1 MSKRLYGCIVVL
13 AALAW
18 SRPAHAALSVTPS
31 PTVGSVVIG
40 TSGSVTDTIDSNVA
54 SPGEVLDKIVVT
66 GGAPCAVFSVAPT
79 AATLPQP
86 VASDNPLPITVTF
99 TPTTRGPLTCT
110 VNLLGV
116 GDILLG
122 TFQVSGTGLGP
133 KITVPATV
141 AFGSV
146 RVANAATLTA
156 SGVVVIQNTGDAGQ
170 TLNITA
176 LQITGDFTI
185 PSPPTLPAAIAPG
198 GTLSIGV
205 VFDPSASGAR
215 SGSLVITSNDPV
227 MPMATVALSGTGTN
241 AVIGVTDVAF
251 GTVTNGTIASLD
263 ITVANTATAPVGPL
277 RVASATIA
285 GGSWFTFGDGGCANQ
300 TACTLGIDVTTS
312 TLVGVRC
319 APPADAT
326 GTQSA
331 TVTFTS
337 DSDPG
342 GASVSAIT
350 CTAGRA
356 NIAVDKPTLAFG
368 DVLINTS
375 SAAQTVTVTNNGT
388 LPLTYSASK
397 VGAQQA
403 RYTLGGSCFAGC
415 TVPANGG
422 TQSFAVTF
430 SPNVEGSA
438 DIVINLDTN
447 DPDAGDDPFV
457 IVVTGRGVAPRISG
471 PAVVAVGDVEVGKT
485 SVMQPLIVTNTG
497 TSPLTISSATLAAG
511 ATDYTIMGT
520 AGSQTIPAGSMG
532 MWSVFC
538 SPQAQGARPG
548 TFRIISD
555 ATNAPTL
562 DVPLTCNGTRGF
574 LVVVPATHAFGG
586 VAQGTTASTTVTLRN
601 TGNLAVSGITAAV
614 LPANVGYTLVA
625 ATVPSTLAAG
635 ASASVTVQFAPTATA
650 DGGAATA
657 TFTGSWGTSP
667 TTTTATLS
675 LTGDGLTIG
684 YDVSATAIDF
694 GNLRFDTQPTRTFC
708 ITNTDQA
715 IVTIQSLVITPG
727 ANTASNEFVVVDVK
741 KQTTCGTGGVS
752 VVLPQPL
759 AQGEILEVTV
769 RAQPANR
776 LGAMAATLVVG
787 SNLPSNPNRSVTLAG
802 NSTSAM
808 LTLVPGATLDFGAVD
823 VQGPPAVRQVT
834 LRNTGNAPLDL
845 ASFARTASPSFTL
858 ALPANTTLAPN
869 AEITIVVTYAP
880 TIARAAGS
888 EEAFTISHS
897 IAGALGAPAIGTV
910 VVRGR
915 GIDRDLV
922 LGPTPVFPD
931 TFRNPGT
938 LGPVRIVAVTNPGE
952 APLQITA
959 TMVSNDTDVW
969 KLLDT
974 DPIVVPPG
982 ATVELRVRFEPKLAG
997 PAPSARLQ
1005 IVNDDDDDGPP
1016 VMTKITEVVLSG
1028 NGVARNVQLNPN
1040 RFDVGYVDV
1049 GSSISLPEALVVKS
1063 FDSASSFTI
1072 QTIEIEGGDGA
1083 FTIEETVDGI
1093 ALGPDGERR
1102 FTVTFSPERPGE
1114 FTARARLFL
1123 DLDPEH
1129 QAEVEIHGIAVFVDA
1144 RGGGGCNTGEGVGGG
1159 ALILIALVALRRR
1172 RAAIVALAAVLA
1184 MPAAARADENILL
1197 TVFAPTPATT
1207 SDSFQLQSPAI
1218 GAHGDWAVGAVF
1230 SYATDPLLHL
1240 ASDGGQHGVITSSSV
1255 VVLGG
1260 AISVL
1265 GRFELGA
1272 LMPFYSQNG
1281 EARGDRFL
1289 EYTTDPANGTAT
1301 GDLTVHGK
1309 TQLWRRNLSGNGA
1322 VRFGASIQLT
1332 LPTATDGK
1340 LTGVDD
1346 PTSRVVGLA
1355 SLVPGAFANRVTLSA
1370 NAGVVIRAAT
1380 EYRNLEQKSGFV
1392 WGLGTAVRVADPLWI
1407 TAEVFGDLVP
1417 SGRESV
1423 DGSMTTLSPIEWLGG
1438 LRWRPDHRFT
1448 VSIAAG
1454 RGLTSAAG
1462 APALRGVFALTFAPR
1477 GEKLRPIHAPPP
1489 PKPDIDSD
1497 GDGLFDRVDRCPDAV
1512 EDVDLFD
1519 DTDGCPDLDNDG
1531 DGIADTSD
1539 RCGLDVED
1547 KDGFEDD
1554 DGCPEKDNDK
1564 DGMLDAADKCPS
1576 EAEDKDGFQDAD
1588 GCADHDNDRDGI
1600 ADAQDGCPL
1609 EPEVVNG
1616 VTDSDGCPDRGESLV
1631 LLGPDRLETL
1641 GGVQFQNAKLA
1652 KASFNLLGQIAATLR
1667 AHPEI
1672 VRVRVSCHVQ
1682 PTSNESKDQALSE
1695 KRAEAVRDWLV
1706 QWGIAPDRI
1715 DIRGFG
1721 GSKPLVPAD
1730 QRGAAQLN
1738 ERVELI
1744 IMDRK

>member
-18 SRPAHAALSVTPS
+18 SRPVHAELSVTPS
-31 PTVGSVVIG
+31 PKDVGSVAIG
-40 TSGSVTDTIDSNVA
+40 AGGSVTDTIDSNVA
-54 SPGEVLDKIVVT
+54 SPGEELDEIVVA
-66 GGAPCAVFSVAPT
+66 GGATCAVFTVAPT
-79 AATLPQP
+79 SATLPEL

-99 TPTTRGPLTCT
+99 TPTTRGTLTCT
-110 VNLLGV
+110 VNLLNAADV
-116 GDILLG
+116 SLG
-122 TFQVSGTGLGP
+122 TFQVTGTGLGP
-133 KITVPATV
+133 EIAVPATA

-156 SGVVVIQNTGDAGQ
+156 SGDVVIQNTGDTGQ
-170 TLNITA
+170 NLNITA

-198 GTLSIGV
+198 GSLGIGV
-205 VFDPSASGAR
+205 VFDPSASGTR
-215 SGSLVITSNDPV
+215 TGSLVITSNDSV
-227 MPMATVALSGTGTN
+227 KPMATVALSGSGTN

-251 GTVTNGTIASLD
+251 GTVTNGTTGTLD
-263 ITVANTATAPVGPL
+263 ILLSNTAAAPVGPL

-285 GGSWFTFGDGGCANQ
+285 GGSWFTFDDGGCADQ

-319 APPADAT
+319 APPATAT
-326 GTQSA
+326 GTQTA

-342 GASVSAIT
+342 GDNEAAIS

-356 NIAVDKPTLAFG
+356 NIAVDKPALAFG
-368 DVLINTS
+368 DVVINTS

-397 VGAQQA
+397 VGAQEA

-415 TVPANGG
+415 TVAANGG
-422 TQSFAVTF
+422 TESFSVTF
-430 SPNVEGSA
+430 SPNVEGTA

-471 PAVVAVGDVEVGKT
+471 PVVVAVGDVEVGKT

-548 TFRIISD
+548 TFRILSD

-574 LVVVPATHAFGG
+574 LVVEPATHAFGG
-586 VAQGTTASTTVTLRN
+586 VAQDTTASTTVTLRN
-601 TGNLAVSGITAAV
+601 TGNLEVTGITAAV
-614 LPANVGYTLVA
+614 LPANVGYTVLA
-625 ATVPSTLAAG
+625 NTVPSTLAAG

-650 DGGAATA
+650 DGGAATV

-675 LTGDGLTIG
+675 LTGDGLTAG
-684 YDVSATAIDF
+684 YDVSVTTIDF

-752 VVLPQPL
+752 VELPQAL

-787 SNLPSNPNRSVTLAG
+787 SNLAANPNRSVTLTG

-808 LTLVPGATLDFGAVD
+808 LTLVPGDTLDFGAVD
-823 VQGPPAVRQVT
+823 IQGPPAVRQVT

-869 AEITIVVTYAP
+869 AEVTIIVTYAP
-880 TIARAAGS
+880 TVARAAGS
-888 EEAFTISHS
+888 EETFTISHS
-897 IAGALGAPAIGTV
+897 IAGSLGAPAIGTV

-952 APLQITA
+952 APLTITA
-959 TMVSNDTDVW
+959 TMVSNDAEVW
-969 KLLDT
+969 KLLDP
-974 DPIVVPPG
+974 DPIIVPPG
-982 ATVELRVRFEPKLAG
+982 ATVEIRVRFEPKMAG

-1016 VMTKITEVVLSG
+1016 VTTKITEVVLSG
-1028 NGVARNVQLNPN
+1028 NGVGRNVQLNPN

-1049 GSSISLPEALVVKS
+1049 GSSISLAEALVVKS
-1063 FDSASSFTI
+1063 FDSEHAFTI
-1072 QTIEIEGGDGA
+1072 QTIEIDGGDGA
-1083 FTIEETVDGI
+1083 FMIEETVDGI
-1093 ALGPDGERR
+1093 LLEPDGRR
-1102 FTVTFSPERPGE
+1102 TFTVTFSPERPGE
-1114 FTARARLFL
+1114 FTARVRLFL
-1123 DLDPEH
+1123 DMDTEH

-1159 ALILIALVALRRR
+1159 ALIL
-1172 RAAIVALAAVLA
+1172 
-1184 MPAAARADENILL
+1184 
-1197 TVFAPTPATT
+1197 
-1207 SDSFQLQSPAI
+1207 
-1218 GAHGDWAVGAVF
+1218 
-1230 SYATDPLLHL
+1230 
-1240 ASDGGQHGVITSSSV
+1240 
-1255 VVLGG
+1255 
-1260 AISVL
+1260 
-1265 GRFELGA
+1265 
-1272 LMPFYSQNG
+1272 
-1281 EARGDRFL
+1281 
-1289 EYTTDPANGTAT
+1289 
-1301 GDLTVHGK
+1301 
-1309 TQLWRRNLSGNGA
+1309 
-1322 VRFGASIQLT
+1322 
-1332 LPTATDGK
+1332 
-1340 LTGVDD
+1340 
-1346 PTSRVVGLA
+1346 
-1355 SLVPGAFANRVTLSA
+1355 
-1370 NAGVVIRAAT
+1370 
-1380 EYRNLEQKSGFV
+1380 
-1392 WGLGTAVRVADPLWI
+1392 
-1407 TAEVFGDLVP
+1407 
-1417 SGRESV
+1417 
-1423 DGSMTTLSPIEWLGG
+1423 
-1438 LRWRPDHRFT
+1438 
-1448 VSIAAG
+1448 
-1454 RGLTSAAG
+1454 
-1462 APALRGVFALTFAPR
+1462 
-1477 GEKLRPIHAPPP
+1477 
-1489 PKPDIDSD
+1489 
-1497 GDGLFDRVDRCPDAV
+1497 
-1512 EDVDLFD
+1512 
-1519 DTDGCPDLDNDG
+1519 
-1531 DGIADTSD
+1531 
-1539 RCGLDVED
+1539 
-1547 KDGFEDD
+1547 
-1554 DGCPEKDNDK
+1554 
-1564 DGMLDAADKCPS
+1564 
-1576 EAEDKDGFQDAD
+1576 
-1588 GCADHDNDRDGI
+1588 
-1600 ADAQDGCPL
+1600 
-1609 EPEVVNG
+1609 
-1616 VTDSDGCPDRGESLV
+1616 
-1631 LLGPDRLETL
+1631 
-1641 GGVQFQNAKLA
+1641 
-1652 KASFNLLGQIAATLR
+1652 
-1667 AHPEI
+1667 
-1672 VRVRVSCHVQ
+1672 
-1682 PTSNESKDQALSE
+1682 
-1695 KRAEAVRDWLV
+1695 
-1706 QWGIAPDRI
+1706 
-1715 DIRGFG
+1715 
-1721 GSKPLVPAD
+1721 
-1730 QRGAAQLN
+1730 
-1738 ERVELI
+1738 
-1744 IMDRK
+1744 